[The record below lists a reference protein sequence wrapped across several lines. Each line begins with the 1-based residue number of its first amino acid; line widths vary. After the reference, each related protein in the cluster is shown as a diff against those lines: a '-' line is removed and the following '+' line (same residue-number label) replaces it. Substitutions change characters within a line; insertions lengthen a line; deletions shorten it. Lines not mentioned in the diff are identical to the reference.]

1 MKTIERVAEEAL
13 KVQLP
18 LPVRAQDSRGIKAWS
33 HGTEACRLFECT
45 TFRLFFESQKI
56 QLSCLTFSGFCQE

>member
-18 LPVRAQDSRGIKAWS
+18 LHVRAQDSRGIKAWS
-33 HGTEACRLFECT
+33 HGTEACRMYNFQTYLLNLK
-45 TFRLFFESQKI
+45 RYS
-56 QLSCLTFSGFCQE
+56 

>member
-18 LPVRAQDSRGIKAWS
+18 LHVRAQDSRGIKAWS

-45 TFRLFFESQKI
+45 TFR
-56 QLSCLTFSGFCQE
+56 